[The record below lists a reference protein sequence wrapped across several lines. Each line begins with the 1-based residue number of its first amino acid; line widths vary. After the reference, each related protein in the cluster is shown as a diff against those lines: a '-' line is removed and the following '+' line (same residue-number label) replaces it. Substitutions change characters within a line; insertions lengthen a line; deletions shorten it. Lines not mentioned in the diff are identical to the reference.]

1 MIGGHSKRHSVGVL
15 LVLVGT
21 ISTFYIHVSS
31 LGVLI
36 VSSDTIIFN
45 NVYLLSVYE
54 CSFALYT
61 IFTLPLSLP
70 HGI

>member
-1 MIGGHSKRHSVGVL
+1 MLYMIGGHSKIHSVGVL

-36 VSSDTIIFN
+36 VSSDTIIFY
-45 NVYLLSVYE
+45 NVYLLNVYE
-54 CSFALYT
+54 CSLHF
-61 IFTLPLSLP
+61 F
-70 HGI
+70 